1 MERESKFYIP
11 VVHDQ
16 ENGSW
21 AYRGAAGKKETLEN
35 LESLR
40 NQGIQL
46 KDVDIIPVIESR
58 KDKILRAASI
68 IGAIIGIID
77 FGTMAWKYYKKKKN
91 GVRKGTKA
99 VQNKL

>member
-1 MERESKFYIP
+1 MERKSKFYIP
-11 VVHDQ
+11 VIHDQ

-46 KDVDIIPVIESR
+46 KDVDIIPVIESQ
-58 KDKILRAASI
+58 KDKFLRAVSI
-68 IGAIIGIID
+68 IGTVIGIID
-77 FGTMAWKYYKKKKN
+77 IGTAIWKYYKKKKD
-91 GVRKGTKA
+91 GVCKSTGIKK
-99 VQNKL
+99 NK